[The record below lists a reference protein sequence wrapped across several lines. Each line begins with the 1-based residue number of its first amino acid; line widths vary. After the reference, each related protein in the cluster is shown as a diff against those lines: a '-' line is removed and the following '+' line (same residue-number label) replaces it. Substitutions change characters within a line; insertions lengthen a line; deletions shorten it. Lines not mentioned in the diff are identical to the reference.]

1 LNAQIINIQLI
12 GRKYAMQEIEV
23 LLIEDNPDDEQLTI
37 RALKKYNLANK
48 IVVVRSGIEALGYF
62 FGPKGTNKPSEDRIP
77 QIILL
82 DLRMPEM
89 DGLEV
94 LRRLKANDA
103 TCDIP
108 VIVLTSS
115 DKDIDLQECFRM
127 GANDFITKP
136 VDFEGFAKVL
146 SKLNMY
152 WLLIKNKSDI
162 SRQESDH

>member
-1 LNAQIINIQLI
+1 
-12 GRKYAMQEIEV
+12 MQEIEV

-37 RALKKYNLANK
+37 RALKKYNLANR
-48 IVVVRSGIEALGYF
+48 IVVVKSGTEALEYF
-62 FGPKGTNKPSEDRIP
+62 FGPEGSNRPSEDQIP
-77 QIILL
+77 QVILL
-82 DLRMPEM
+82 DLRMPQI

-103 TCDIP
+103 TQGIP

-136 VDFEGFAKVL
+136 VNFEDFAKVL
-146 SKLNMY
+146 SNLNMY
-152 WLLIKNKSDI
+152 WLLMKNRPDNQT
-162 SRQESDH
+162 QEFDS